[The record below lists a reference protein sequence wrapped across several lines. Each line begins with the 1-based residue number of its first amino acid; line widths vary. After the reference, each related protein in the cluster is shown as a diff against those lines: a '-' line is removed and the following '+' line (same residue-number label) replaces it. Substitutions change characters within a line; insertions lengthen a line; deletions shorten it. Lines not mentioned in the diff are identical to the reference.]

1 MKEINISCT
10 PVHGILFFLQIHV
23 PGYMIFCFFFKSMY
37 PGTWNFDF
45 SSNPCTGVHE
55 ILISFTIF
63 MWNRKWV
70 PIDGIPCTYLMKLQ
84 GYRKYEWSIIFCWSL
99 ESFYIGH
106 KTDCNLSWKLIFNR
120 LNPKLTLLGVCLDQA
135 RWRHML

>member
-1 MKEINISCT
+1 MDTLVYTNLYPLPPPPELHIRIVKEINISCT

-55 ILISFTIF
+55 ILISFTILRCSSGGGGPGF
-63 MWNRKWV
+63 YFFIFLAIFFNMLKKNS
-70 PIDGIPCTYLMKLQ
+70 IFGIL
-84 GYRKYEWSIIFCWSL
+84 
-99 ESFYIGH
+99 
-106 KTDCNLSWKLIFNR
+106 
-120 LNPKLTLLGVCLDQA
+120 
-135 RWRHML
+135 